1 MYKSSWHFQLSYLL
15 FSILGS
21 SFVTFANG
29 TLILMDK
36 LDRENLING
45 HDMQVILQCF
55 LRATE
60 QKRIL
65 KRFTQKVFIIV
76 EDIDDH
82 NLFPS
87 NNALLIVNENAST
100 KVK

>member
-1 MYKSSWHFQLSYLL
+1 M
-15 FSILGS
+15 
-21 SFVTFANG
+21 TFDNEK
-29 TLILMDK
+29 LILMET

-45 HDMQVILQCF
+45 HDFQVILQCF